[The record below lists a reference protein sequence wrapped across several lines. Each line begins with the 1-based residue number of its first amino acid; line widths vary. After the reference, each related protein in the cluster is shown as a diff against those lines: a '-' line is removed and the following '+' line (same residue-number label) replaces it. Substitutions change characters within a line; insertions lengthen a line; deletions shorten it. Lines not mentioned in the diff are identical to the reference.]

1 MEFHGRDGVR
11 LAYRE
16 TGEGRALVL
25 IHGFMGKGEHWVDTG
40 IAGRLAARGY
50 RVIMPDMRGHGD
62 SDKPHD
68 AASYPPDALA
78 DDGLALIGQ
87 LRLTGYDLAGYSL
100 GGRTVARLLARGATP
115 RRAVIGGQ
123 GLDAVLHTA
132 GRGGQF
138 RKLLRGFGTHPP
150 GSAERQMED
159 RIRADG
165 GDPEA
170 LLLVLDTFVN
180 TAPAELAA
188 VTVPVLVATGADDG
202 HNQTASALADA
213 FPHGRYTELP
223 GNHFTAMTSP
233 EFEKALTGFLA
244 E

>member
-16 TGEGRALVL
+16 TGEGRPLVL
-25 IHGFMGKGEHWVDTG
+25 IHGYMGKGEHWVDTG
-40 IAGRLAARGY
+40 IAERLTARGY

-78 DDGLALIGQ
+78 DDGLALIDQ
-87 LRLTGYDLAGYSL
+87 LRLADYDLAGYSL

-123 GLDAVLHTA
+123 GLDAILHTA

-150 GSAERQMED
+150 GSLERQMEAGV
-159 RIRADG
+159 RAAG

-188 VTVPVLVATGADDG
+188 VTAPVLVATGADDP
-202 HNQTASALADA
+202 HNQTARALADA
-213 FPHGRYTELP
+213 LRRGRYTELP

-233 EFEKALTGFLA
+233 EFERAMVGFLT

>member
-1 MEFHGRDGVR
+1 MEFRARDGVR

-25 IHGFMGKGEHWVDTG
+25 IHGYMRKGEDWVDTG

-62 SDKPHD
+62 SAKPHD

-78 DDGLALIGQ
+78 DDGFTLIDQ
-87 LRLTGYDLAGYSL
+87 LRLTDYDLAGYSL

-138 RKLLRGFGTHPP
+138 RKQLSGFGTHPP
-150 GSAERQMED
+150 GSAERQMAD
-159 RIRADG
+159 RILAAG

-223 GNHFTAMTSP
+223 GNHFAAMTSP
-233 EFEKALTGFLA
+233 EFERALTGFLT